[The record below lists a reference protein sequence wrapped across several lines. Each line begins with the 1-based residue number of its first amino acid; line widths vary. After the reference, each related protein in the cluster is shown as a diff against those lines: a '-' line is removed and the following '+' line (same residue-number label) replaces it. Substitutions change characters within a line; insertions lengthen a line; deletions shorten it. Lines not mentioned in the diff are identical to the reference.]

1 MARSSWKFNYINSF
15 LYKSIFLNKFKSI
28 KSFKVFCRSS
38 SIPKTFLKK
47 SFFIHKGSSFVK
59 ILFNKYHTS
68 YKTGEFGVTRKP
80 FSFPLKA
87 PKKVKR

>member
-28 KSFKVFCRSS
+28 KSSKIFCRSS
-38 SIPKTFLKK
+38 FIPKTFLKK
-47 SFFIHKGSSFVK
+47 SFLLYKGNSFVK
-59 ILFNKYHTS
+59 ILFNKYHVG
-68 YKTGEFGVTRKP
+68 YKIGEFGVTRKP
-80 FSFPLKA
+80 FSFPQKA